1 MDIVRKILEYS
12 DPYVALQNKV
22 ELTKNSILL
31 KQYNFKY
38 NFSKPLLIAVGKAS
52 YKMAKFF
59 LERTNPVNYLIVTP
73 HGSNLNLDNVIEAG
87 HPQIDENSIKAGKT
101 VKELLLREDYDV
113 LFFLLSGGASA
124 LLEDPVVTLDEY
136 KKINKALVES
146 GLDIKEINIVRKH
159 LSNLKGGRLA
169 KLSKSP
175 VISLIVSD
183 VPGDD
188 LGSIGSGPTAPD
200 NSTVDDAK
208 RILDYIGF
216 SSYSQY
222 LVETPKQV
230 NSKNFI
236 ILNNMDVLQQIYK
249 DLPNPIILT
258 SEVIGDARQL
268 GIFIASIYNSIKNYS
283 VPFSKG
289 TIIIGG
295 EPDVKIEGKSGK
307 GGRNGEVALS
317 LLQYAQGN
325 YDFYAIATDG
335 IDGNSEYAGCIIN
348 GDMHIPK
355 KEIENALQNHS
366 SYELLEKYSAV
377 VKTGLTYTNVNNVYI
392 LIVS

>member
-1 MDIVRKILEYS
+1 MDIVKKILEYS
-12 DPYVALQNKV
+12 DPYIALQNKIV
-22 ELTKNSILL
+22 LEKDRIII
-31 KQYNFKY
+31 KQNGFQYI
-38 NFSKPLLIAVGKAS
+38 FSKPLIIAVGKAA

-59 LERTNPVNYLIVTP
+59 LDRINPVNYLIVTP
-73 HGSNLNLDNVIEAG
+73 HGSNINLNNVIEAG
-87 HPQIDENSIKAGKT
+87 HPQVDENSIKAGQA
-101 VKELLLREDYDV
+101 VKELLLKEDYDV
-113 LFFLLSGGASA
+113 VFFLLSGGASA
-124 LLEDPVVTLDEY
+124 LLEDPVIPLDDY

-169 KLSKSP
+169 ELSKSP

-188 LGSIGSGPTAPD
+188 LSSIGSGPTVAD
-200 NSTVDDAK
+200 NSTVEEAK

-216 SSYSQY
+216 SSYSKY

-230 NSKNFI
+230 NSINFI
-236 ILNNMDVLQQIYK
+236 ILNNMDVLRKISN
-249 DLPNPIILT
+249 DLPNPMILT

-268 GIFIASIYNSIKNYS
+268 GIFISSIYNSIKNYS
-283 VPFSKG
+283 VPFKKG

-295 EPDVKIEGKSGK
+295 EPDVKIEGKAGK

-317 LLQYAQGN
+317 LLEYARGN
-325 YDFYAIATDG
+325 YEFYAIATDG

-348 GDMHIPK
+348 GNMNISK
-355 KEIENALQNHS
+355 KEIEDSLRTHS

-377 VKTGLTYTNVNNVYI
+377 IKTGLTYTNVNNVYI